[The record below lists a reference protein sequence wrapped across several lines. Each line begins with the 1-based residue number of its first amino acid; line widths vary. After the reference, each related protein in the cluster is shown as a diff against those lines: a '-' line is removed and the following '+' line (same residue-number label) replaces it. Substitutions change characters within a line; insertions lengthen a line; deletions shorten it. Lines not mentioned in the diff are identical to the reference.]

1 MLYIFSVT
9 NDTNYWFSLF
19 SWWIGNTMGQLLFT
33 PSLLLLYAY
42 RKKIDLFHTLFLLS
56 LFTLLTYMLLF
67 ATSIHSLPI
76 IITITMPLIIYIS
89 VVRNVLT
96 GSLAIVIMSI
106 ISLYAAYKHVG
117 IFSFY
122 DTIENLINLNFF
134 ILSHILIVFTIGT
147 LYHENIRARKKLVEF
162 NASLEKKVIQQ
173 VETLNKQNIL
183 MAQQARLASMGEM
196 LGMIAHQWRQPL
208 NRINSNIAVISTLAN
223 NHTNEEDILKQK
235 IDNIKKQTK
244 FMSNT
249 IEDFTDFFHPDKKK
263 IKFMPLTTIERA
275 LKLINVET
283 KNITI
288 EIQAK
293 KDIWLYTYENE
304 YLQVL
309 LTILHNAIENFQTKS
324 IEQPEITILLQ
335 ASTSEVQLSICD
347 NGGGIQIKHIDT
359 IFDPYYTTNH
369 TDKNSGL
376 GLYMAKILVE
386 ESMFGTLSVTNE
398 KDGACFKI
406 TLQTGEIDD

>member
-1 MLYIFSVT
+1 
-9 NDTNYWFSLF
+9 
-19 SWWIGNTMGQLLFT
+19 
-33 PSLLLLYAY
+33 
-42 RKKIDLFHTLFLLS
+42 
-56 LFTLLTYMLLF
+56 
-67 ATSIHSLPI
+67 
-76 IITITMPLIIYIS
+76 
-89 VVRNVLT
+89 
-96 GSLAIVIMSI
+96 
-106 ISLYAAYKHVG
+106 
-117 IFSFY
+117 
-122 DTIENLINLNFF
+122 
-134 ILSHILIVFTIGT
+134 
-147 LYHENIRARKKLVEF
+147 
-162 NASLEKKVIQQ
+162 
-173 VETLNKQNIL
+173 
-183 MAQQARLASMGEM
+183 
-196 LGMIAHQWRQPL
+196 
-208 NRINSNIAVISTLAN
+208 
-223 NHTNEEDILKQK
+223 
-235 IDNIKKQTK
+235 
-244 FMSNT
+244 MSNT